1 MRIGLLRGMRL
12 CAQYRKM
19 DETQRVAL
27 QMSRLREMVDYARA
41 NSPLYQE
48 LYRNLPE
55 NWSLGDLPPVN
66 KRELMARFDE
76 WPTDRSVRLDDL
88 NEYMRD
94 LDHVG
99 RKFHGKY
106 LVFTTSGSTGNPL
119 VALCDDTTNNVMGA
133 VNTMRSITRA
143 EDLRALMLRGGKT
156 IGVFATGGFYLSN
169 SSIRARLLAMP
180 WKKRQMALT
189 SALLTTD
196 EIVAQLNAF
205 QPAMLGGY
213 PSQLDL
219 LVDEQKS
226 GRLKIKPVLIMTGG
240 EYLSEHVRT
249 RLSEAFGCYVQTSYS
264 CTEAGTIACE
274 CTEHHFH
281 INEDWVLVEPVDAE
295 NRPVPDGTQ
304 SDKIL
309 VTNLFNF
316 TQPFLRYEITDRVVR
331 HSERC
336 ACGNPLPWLTLEGR
350 TDDVLTFSVD
360 GGRVKVAPLSIYA
373 VLKEVH
379 AMKRFQLLAYPDNQ
393 LELRLEP
400 AEGIA
405 PTDAFEQAKQ
415 ALFGFLA
422 TQGVNNVS
430 LTLSQDAP
438 KQQAGSGKFKH
449 IVQMEPQ
456 SK

>member
-1 MRIGLLRGMRL
+1 MMKLHKALTLCLRYPKLDKSQRL
-12 CAQYRKM
+12 QIQN
-19 DETQRVAL
+19 D
-27 QMSRLREMVDYARA
+27 RLHQMVDYARA
-41 NSPLYQE
+41 NSPLYAE
-48 LYRNLPE
+48 LYKDLPE
-55 NWSLGDLPPVN
+55 NWTLGDLPPLN

-76 WPTDRSVRLDDL
+76 WSTDRSVRMEDL

-99 RKFHGKY
+99 CKFHERY

-119 VALCDDTTNNVMGA
+119 VALCDDATNNVMA
-133 VNTMRSITRA
+133 AINTARGIARKQDFRA
-143 EDLRALMLRGGKT
+143 FLLHGGKT
-156 IGVFATGGFYLSN
+156 MGVFATGGFYLSN
-169 SSIRARLLAMP
+169 SSVQARIRTSSWR
-180 WKKRQMALT
+180 KRQIALT
-189 SALLTTD
+189 SALLPTAQ
-196 EIVAQLNAF
+196 IVAQLNEF
-205 QPAMLGGY
+205 QPAILGGY

-219 LVDEQKS
+219 LVDEQES

-240 EYLSEHVRT
+240 EFLSEQVRT

-281 INEDWVLVEPVDAE
+281 INEDWVLLEPVDAE

-304 SDKIL
+304 FDKIL

-360 GGRVKVAPLSIYA
+360 GGSVKVAPLSIYA

-415 ALFGFLA
+415 ALLGFLA
-422 TQGVNNVS
+422 TQGVISVS
-430 LTLSQDAP
+430 LTLSQDTP

-449 IVQMEPQ
+449 IVLMEPQ

>member
-19 DETQRVAL
+19 DEAQRVAL
-27 QMSRLREMVDYARA
+27 QKSRLREIVGYARA
-41 NSPLYQE
+41 NSPLYAE
-48 LYRNLPE
+48 LYKNLPE
-55 NWSLGDLPPVN
+55 NWTLSDLPPVN

-76 WPTDRSVRLDDL
+76 WPTDRTVRLDDL
-88 NEYMRD
+88 VEYMRD

-99 RKFHGKY
+99 RKFNGRY

-133 VNTMRSITRA
+133 VNTARSIARA
-143 EDLRALMLRGGKT
+143 EDFRALIRSGGKT
-156 IGVFATGGFYLSN
+156 MGVFATGGFYLSN

-180 WKKRQMALT
+180 WKKRQMGLT
-189 SALLTTD
+189 SALLPTD

-219 LVDEQKS
+219 LVEEQTS
-226 GRLKIKPVLIMTGG
+226 GRLNIHPVLIMTGG
-240 EYLSEHVRT
+240 EYLSEPVRA
-249 RLSEAFGCYVQTSYS
+249 RLTNAFGCYVQTSYS
-264 CTEAGTIACE
+264 CTEGGTIASE

-281 INEDWVLVEPVDAE
+281 INDDWVLVEPVDAE
-295 NRPVPDGTQ
+295 NRPVPDGVQ

-309 VTNLFNF
+309 MTNLFNY

-350 TDDVLTFSVD
+350 TDDVLHFWVN
-360 GGRVKVAPLSIYA
+360 GGEMKVAPLSVYA

-379 AMKRFQLLAYPDNQ
+379 SLKRFQLLAYPKNR
-393 LELRLEP
+393 LELRLEC
-400 AEGIA
+400 AGSVDRL
-405 PTDAFEQAKQ
+405 DAFAQAKE
-415 ALFGFLA
+415 ALLGFLA
-422 TQGVNNVS
+422 VQGVNHVS
-430 LTLSQDAP
+430 VALSPEAP
-438 KQQAGSGKFKH
+438 RQQEGSGKFKH
-449 IVQMEPQ
+449 IIQMN
-456 SK
+456 STKA